1 MQLQTEAHSRLTFR
15 LYRVAG
21 VADAW
26 FWIRPRQRRCRRPA
40 GPTRPER
47 RRAKAAPLLTAI
59 GERSRLSLALLTVN
73 RDKWPATKYYCRLG
87 GKNWTSLFSTDEMS
101 AHSTHAFLTTVPRLL
116 VSVGVSLFV
125 TFAGVAPV
133 LAGSRPC
140 SEPES
145 PRSEGVDTTSKVT
158 VTNRRSTPLTV
169 EWLQGSSTVLQ
180 SVTLAPGES
189 TELQTYLT
197 DAWISR
203 DARRRCLSRFVPTE
217 KPETWEITATLEDD
231 YERKYIRSFPV
242 YVAPEF
248 NKQDPSLLQQCLQ
261 VLESNARRIQEV
273 LPSAAW
279 KGISGIPIWLE
290 YKRDWAYGGA
300 YFASQ
305 KWLIANGLSGAKAKS
320 IQFHSSLAVM
330 AGSMQNPLMHE
341 VAHAYH
347 DLVLSY
353 SYWPILAAYRSAELS
368 GSYNAVRHSSGRI
381 ERAYAMSNHREFFAT
396 LSEAYFGTG
405 DFFPFTRED
414 LKEFDPV
421 SYRLISNA
429 WERPFEE
436 ASGRSAGR
444 ENWLRKIP
452 R

>member
-1 MQLQTEAHSRLTFR
+1 MRAMM
-15 LYRVAG
+15 
-21 VADAW
+21 
-26 FWIRPRQRRCRRPA
+26 IRS
-40 GPTRPER
+40 
-47 RRAKAAPLLTAI
+47 LAI
-59 GERSRLSLALLTVN
+59 GSF
-73 RDKWPATKYYCRLG
+73 G
-87 GKNWTSLFSTDEMS
+87 
-101 AHSTHAFLTTVPRLL
+101 LL
-116 VSVGVSLFV
+116 VSVSVALFV
-125 TFAGVAPV
+125 TLAGVAPA

-145 PRSEGVDTTSKVT
+145 SGSVDTTSTVT

-169 EWLQGSSTVLQ
+169 EWVQGSSAVPQ

-189 TELQTYLT
+189 TQLQTYLT
-197 DAWISR
+197 HAWMVR

-217 KPETWEITATLEDD
+217 KPGTWEITATLEDD

-279 KGISGIPIWLE
+279 KKISDLPIWLE
-290 YKRDWAYGGA
+290 YKRDWDYGGA

-305 KWLIANGLSGAKAKS
+305 EWLIANGLSGAKAKS

-368 GSYNAVRHSSGRI
+368 GRYNAVRHSSGRI
-381 ERAYAMSNHREFFAT
+381 ERAYAMSNQSEFFAA
-396 LSEAYFGTG
+396 LSEAYFGIA
-405 DFFPFTRED
+405 DYYPFTRED
-414 LKEFDPV
+414 LREFDPV

-436 ASGRSAGR
+436 SSGQSTGR
-444 ENWLRKIP
+444 ENWLRKLL